1 MLRLEDVE
9 TISVY
14 NQNQFN
20 QVSMMEGEKKKKS
33 GDVRELFPYWNL
45 S

>member
-9 TISVY
+9 TILVY

-20 QVSMMEGEKKKKS
+20 QVSMMEGKKKKS